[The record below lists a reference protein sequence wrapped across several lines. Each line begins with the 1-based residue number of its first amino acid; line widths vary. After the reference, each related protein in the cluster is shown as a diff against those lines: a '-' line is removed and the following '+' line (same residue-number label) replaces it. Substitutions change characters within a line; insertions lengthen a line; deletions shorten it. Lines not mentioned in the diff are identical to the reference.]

1 MSTSTQH
8 RQEGFLPSVS
18 LPRSNASISPDVE
31 AHLCTVSTLSAA
43 STALSIFPPPPCLP
57 LNQPLMKTFLPLISD
72 RQNRP
77 DKNTEGKT
85 DIHGET

>member
-18 LPRSNASISPDVE
+18 LPRSNASISNALLRPTS
-31 AHLCTVSTLSAA
+31 AQFPHCRRLPLLCP
-43 STALSIFPPPPCLP
+43 FPPCLP
-57 LNQPLMKTFLPLISD
+57 LNQPLMKTFPPLISD